1 MIFLE
6 KAIQMKAD
14 EIRNK
19 FLEYFKN
26 KGHIVVASSPLV
38 PKGDPTLLFTNAG
51 MVQFKSIFLQS
62 KEQSEYKRAV
72 SCQKCMRAGGKHNDL
87 ENVGKTSKH
96 HTFFEMLGN
105 FSFGD
110 YFKDTAIE
118 LAWEFLTTEANIN
131 PKRLFV
137 TVFEK
142 DDEAADIWE
151 KKIGISRNRIIR
163 MGEKDNFWAMGDT
176 GPCGPC
182 SEIIIDQGKDVGCGR
197 TTCKVGCDCD
207 RFLELWNLVFM
218 QYDRNADGRLTPLP
232 NPCIDTGMGL
242 ERLAAVT
249 QEKRSN
255 YDSDLFTP
263 IIRAIEKHS
272 GKEYGQ
278 DRTIDLSIR
287 AIADHS
293 RAITFLIA
301 DGIQPSNEGRGYVL
315 RRIIR
320 RAARHGKILGLEDPF
335 IYTISDCVI
344 GLMGRVYPE
353 IRMARD
359 TIINATRGEEE
370 RFLETLSTGITMLE
384 EEIKRL
390 KGDLLSGDIA
400 FRLYDTYGFPLDLT
414 TDILKDRGLKV
425 DEEGFNK
432 AMEEQRLRAKEAWK
446 GSGEEETQEL
456 YNRLLSSGV
465 KTKFI
470 GYHMD
475 VSASKIKHIIKNNQ
489 LVDKAVKGEDVEIIT
504 DETPFYGESGGQLG
518 DVGSIV
524 GKGLSIEV
532 LDTKRPLDDIIVHH
546 CTITEGEVRKDSA
559 VELIPDIET
568 RKAIS
573 LNHTAT
579 HLLHAALRD
588 CIGEHAKQAG
598 SLVSPKRLR
607 FDFYHFSSINNKTLN
622 RLERS
627 INARI
632 RENLV
637 VDTHF
642 LSYREAI
649 EKGALALFGEKYSDM
664 VRLVEIKGASKE
676 LCGGIHVKR
685 TGDIGLF
692 KILSESS
699 VATGI
704 RRIEA
709 VTGNEALKYI
719 QEEEGMVKQSAAIL
733 KTNLKG
739 LPEKITRLLKQQK
752 DIEKEVEKLKNKI
765 KDYSTNQILKNV
777 KRRLGIDI
785 LATQVEAGNFDD
797 LRTMA
802 DRLRNR
808 MGSGVVILGCKKDGK
823 ALLLAAVTKDLTD
836 KVNANNV
843 IKELALIVGGRG
855 GGRPDIAQ
863 AGGNKPEM
871 LKTALENAYKT
882 IQKIV
887 SEGEEEI

>member
-1 MIFLE
+1 
-6 KAIQMKAD
+6 MKAD
-14 EIRNK
+14 EIRNR
-19 FLEYFKN
+19 FLEYFKK
-26 KGHIVVASSPLV
+26 KGHTVVASSPLV

-51 MVQFKSIFLQS
+51 MVQFKNIFLQS
-62 KEQSEYKRAV
+62 KEQVEYKKAV

-87 ENVGKTSKH
+87 ENVGRTSRH

-118 LAWEFLTTEANIN
+118 LAWDFLTTEVNIDS
-131 PKRLFV
+131 KKLFV
-137 TVFEK
+137 TVFEE
-142 DDEAADIWE
+142 DDETADIWE
-151 KKIGISRNRIIR
+151 KKISISRDRIIR
-163 MGEKDNFWAMGDT
+163 MGEDDNFWAMGGT

-197 TTCKVGCDCD
+197 AACKVGCDCD

-218 QYDRNADGRLTPLP
+218 QYDRNDDGRLISLP
-232 NPCIDTGMGL
+232 KPCVDTGMGL
-242 ERLAAVT
+242 ERLTAVI
-249 QEKRSN
+249 QGKVSN
-255 YDSDLFTP
+255 YDSDLFIP
-263 IIRAIEKHS
+263 IIGTIEKYS
-272 GKEYGQ
+272 GKKYGQ

-320 RAARHGKILGLEDPF
+320 RAARHGKMLGLDEPF
-335 IYTISDCVI
+335 IYTISDCII
-344 GLMGRVYPE
+344 GLMGEVYPE

-359 TIINATRGEEE
+359 AIIDATRAEEE
-370 RFLETLSTGITMLE
+370 RFLETLSTGIIMLDD
-384 EEIKRL
+384 EIKRL
-390 KGDLLSGDIA
+390 KGKILSGDIA

-432 AMEEQRLRAKEAWK
+432 AMEKQRLRAKEAWK
-446 GSGEEETQEL
+446 GSGEEEAQEL

-465 KTKFI
+465 KTRFV

-475 VSASKIKHIIKNNQ
+475 VSASKIRCIIKNNH

-504 DETPFYGESGGQLG
+504 DETPFYGESGGQIG

-524 GKGLSIEV
+524 GRGLSIKV
-532 LDTKRPLDDIIVHH
+532 LDTKNPLDDIIVHH
-546 CTITEGEVRKDSA
+546 CTVTEGEVRKDGA
-559 VELIPDIET
+559 VELIPDIEI
-568 RKAIS
+568 RKATS

-588 CIGEHAKQAG
+588 CLGEHIKQAG

-607 FDFYHFSSINNKTLN
+607 FDFHHFSSINDKTLN
-622 RLERS
+622 RLEES

-637 VDTHF
+637 VDTC
-642 LSYREAI
+642 LLPYREAI
-649 EKGALALFGEKYSDM
+649 ERGALAFFGEKYSDI
-664 VRLVEIKGASKE
+664 VRLVEIDEASKE
-676 LCGGIHVKR
+676 LCGGIHARR

-709 VTGNEALKYI
+709 VTGTEALKYI
-719 QEEEGMVKQSAAIL
+719 QAEKDSIKQSAAIL
-733 KTNLKG
+733 KTNPKD
-739 LPEKITRLLKQQK
+739 LPDRITSLLKQQK
-752 DIEKEVEKLKNKI
+752 DLEKEVEKLKDKI
-765 KDYSTNQILKNV
+765 KDYSIDQILKNV
-777 KRRLGIDI
+777 KRKLGIDI
-785 LATQVEAGNFDD
+785 LATQVETGDLDD
-797 LRTMA
+797 LRKMA
-802 DRLRNR
+802 DRLRNK

-823 ALLLAAVTKDLTD
+823 ALILAAVTKDLTD
-836 KVNANNV
+836 KINANNI

-863 AGGNKPEM
+863 AGGDKPEM
-871 LKTALENAYKT
+871 LKTALENAYET
-882 IQKIV
+882 IQEMV
-887 SEGEEEI
+887 SKGEEEI